1 MCHSKTCCQTLKYFN
16 NVFVTG
22 GYNMVEVFES
32 LTTNIWMMDTVTNA
46 ISKNLPSSSTKWLS
60 VFLHCDIYSPPVSR
74 WCKNFYK
81 VAFVLLPHNETLYMY
96 SAAPW
101 IGGALLMGMGV
112 VRLYYWKP
120 DSVDHYIIISG
131 LQVWR
136 VQCSLLA

>member
-1 MCHSKTCCQTLKYFN
+1 MCHSKTCCQTLKHFD

-32 LTTNIWMMDTVTNA
+32 LTTNFWMMDIVTNA
-46 ISKNLPSSSTKWLS
+46 ISKNLPSSSTNWLS
-60 VFLHCDIYSPPVSR
+60 VFLHCDIYSPPCFQMMQEFLQSSF
-74 WCKNFYK
+74 CTF
-81 VAFVLLPHNETLYMY
+81 TSYMY
-96 SAAPW
+96 CAAPW

-120 DSVDHYIIISG
+120 NSVDHYFIISG
-131 LQVWR
+131 LQAWR